1 MYCQEFIVVSLKKMT
16 FVLRYCG
23 AQEPL
28 FTEHEDPFYRT
39 RDRFSQ
45 NTRSFFIEQ
54 RPLFTEH
61 GIFFTEHEVP
71 FYKTRGP
78 FLQNTGALFTEHET
92 PCYRTRGPPFTEHVD
107 PFN

>member
-1 MYCQEFIVVSLKKMT
+1 MHMYCQEFIVVSLKKMT

-39 RDRFSQ
+39 RDPFSQ
-45 NTRSFFIEQ
+45 NTRPFFIE
-54 RPLFTEH
+54 H
-61 GIFFTEHEVP
+61 GDPFLHNTGFFFTEHEVP

-78 FLQNTGALFTEHET
+78 F
-92 PCYRTRGPPFTEHVD
+92 
-107 PFN
+107 